1 MIQIHSLQNA
11 GWKLEKGLTLTLRL
25 CSPLVLRFMG
35 CDIGNEGEGKLA
47 GKMVGM
53 IIGRMERGVSEQ

>member
-47 GKMVGM
+47 GKNGWYDYWSH
-53 IIGRMERGVSEQ
+53 GARGQ